1 MPKRSEDSY
10 VFHDIIPLLSKFG
23 YPGIG
28 DHERVKIKD
37 VPVYNPSGGKSASTM
52 DIVYYQDC
60 EPVLLVEAKRD
71 HKTHESALKQAK
83 NYLVN
88 FPKKEKKYA
97 VSGRAPL
104 YVATTVGRGI
114 IFYRHRFEV
123 VNDQLIQTAEPVEI
137 LTFDEL
143 LEKSGLTQGYMAK
156 KLDAES
162 FRKDFLPELVS
173 AYNILEDRLI
183 TPDIL
188 KKVSRHILNYL
199 ENRHTYDSKSPF
211 VELYKTLFRQEH
223 IRDIHRRFDLVNSL
237 GPDIA
242 DQFRIFILR
251 SFQGKEFNQYLTEQ
265 CIIAFMFDLIGELK
279 SQWKLLDFECGSG
292 GFLSAAA
299 KKGIPLENML
309 GIDIDSLPFTIAKTY
324 LALYFSKSGKAI
336 SQIPVR
342 ETNGL
347 FYLGDDWD
355 LVVGNPA
362 GNHQYKRGNV
372 DDVLKNLERDINQ
385 DGRDDK
391 FSEYNF
397 SVQQAVRSCKVGGKL
412 CLFLPEGFFSNS
424 QDEFLR
430 KYVAKH
436 CRILAIVS
444 LPRGVFKKGT
454 STKTINT
461 GSQGS
466 SQKMS
471 ILYAEKI
478 RAVKDGEGIEIDNTK
493 LEYPVFLAN
502 ISKPESTAGEISN
515 WLEPRLRLVLEEWRS
530 WQVKREL
537 VELDESLLKEAIDTS
552 KAVKKAKKSKK
563 DDRQMELILEEPVT
577 SKKPK
582 TISTEISIS
591 KSLDDLF
598 KKKE

>member
-1 MPKRSEDSY
+1 MPNRSEDSY
-10 VFHDIIPLLSKFG
+10 IVHDIIPLLSKLG
-23 YPGIG
+23 YPGTG
-28 DHERVKIKD
+28 DHERVRIKD
-37 VPVYNPSGGKSASTM
+37 VPIYRPGGGKAGAM
-52 DIVYYQDC
+52 DIVYYHND
-60 EPVLLVEAKRD
+60 EPVLLVEAKRE
-71 HKTHESALKQAK
+71 HKTHETALSQAQ
-83 NYLVN
+83 NYLKN
-88 FPKKEKKYA
+88 FPVKYKKYA
-97 VSGRAPL
+97 ASGRAPL
-104 YVATTVGRGI
+104 YVATTVGREI
-114 IFYRHRFEV
+114 KFYRNRYEIV
-123 VNDQLIQTAEPVEI
+123 DDQIIQTAEQVEI
-137 LTFDEL
+137 LPFDEL
-143 LEKSGLTQGYMAK
+143 LTEYGLTSGYKAK
-156 KLDAES
+156 PLDAEL
-162 FRKDFLPELVS
+162 FRRDFIPELVS
-173 AYNILEDRLI
+173 VYNVSEDGRI
-183 TPDIL
+183 TPDVI
-188 KKVSRHILNYL
+188 KKVSSHILNYL
-199 ENRHTYDSKSPF
+199 ENRHTYDTRSPF
-211 VELYKTLFRQEH
+211 VELKKALFRQEH
-223 IRDIHRRFDLVNSL
+223 IKDLHRRFDLINSL

-242 DQFRIFILR
+242 EQFRSFILR
-251 SFQGKEFNQYLTEQ
+251 SFQGNEFNQYLTEQ
-265 CIIAFMFDLIGELK
+265 CIIAFMFDLIGEVK
-279 SQWKLLDFECGSG
+279 SKWKVLDLECGSG

-299 KKGIPLENML
+299 KKNIPLENML
-309 GIDIDSLPFTIAKTY
+309 GVDIDSLPFTIATTY
-324 LALYFSKSGKAI
+324 LALYFSKTGKEI
-336 SQIPVR
+336 SQIPVK

-362 GNHQYKRGNV
+362 GSHQYERGNLE
-372 DDVLKNLERDINQ
+372 DVLKNLERDINQ

-430 KYVAKH
+430 KYVAKY

-478 RAVKDGEGIEIDNTK
+478 RAVKDGEGIEIDKIK

-530 WQVKREL
+530 WQDKKEF
-537 VELDESLLKEAIDTS
+537 VELDESLLKEAFDTS
-552 KAVKKAKKSKK
+552 KAAKKTKKSKK
-563 DDRQMELILEEPVT
+563 EDMQMELILDEPIA

-582 TISTEISIS
+582 TVSTEISIS
-591 KSLDDLF
+591 ESLDKLF
-598 KKKE
+598 KKR